1 MSSVTEVNPSA
12 FCVLAARTSEESA
25 APVSNSRAPS
35 SSRLSDNDRAGTP
48 SVSRPALSSP
58 PFNDRAYRLF
68 LYGYDT
74 YAISAHLGI
83 PEHVALKRVT
93 LERDRLRGT
102 RTEFKGQLS

>member
-1 MSSVTEVNPSA
+1 MSSVAGNVLSA
-12 FCVLAARTSEESA
+12 RCVLAARTSEESA
-25 APVSNSRAPS
+25 APVSHSRAY

-83 PEHVALKRVT
+83 PEHVALKRIT
-93 LERDRLRGT
+93 LERDRLNGT
-102 RTEFKGQLS
+102 RTEFEGRLS